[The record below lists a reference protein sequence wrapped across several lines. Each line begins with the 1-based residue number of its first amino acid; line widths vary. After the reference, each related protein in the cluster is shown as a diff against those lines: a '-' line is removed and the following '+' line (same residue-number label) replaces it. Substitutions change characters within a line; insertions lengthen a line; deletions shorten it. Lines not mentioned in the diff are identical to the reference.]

1 VCVCVCVWDS
11 AAKLIRVFLC
21 VIMNANA
28 NINVCK
34 HERGCGWGQCCQADT
49 CVFCVRV
56 IVNAN
61 LNLNLRECE
70 CVCAFGTVL
79 LGLIGGAPSGA
90 HLEELG
96 TTFLTAL
103 LHESHGA
110 PCKRV
115 S

>member
-1 VCVCVCVWDS
+1 MRISMCVNMNVGVVEDS
-11 AAKLIRVFLC
+11 AARLTRVFLC
-21 VIMNANA
+21 VRVIANA
-28 NINVCK
+28 
-34 HERGCGWGQCCQADT
+34 
-49 CVFCVRV
+49 
-56 IVNAN
+56 NAN
-61 LNLNLRECE
+61 LNLNGRECE

-79 LGLIGGAPSGA
+79 VGLIRGAPSGA